1 MHTSKFWSENV
12 SRFEHKEFLA
22 IRLLVNLLSS
32 EDDTTVVLACRDLG
46 EFARFYDGG
55 KKIIQHYKGKVK
67 IMKLMGHEN
76 RDVQKAAILASAK
89 LLITNWEH
97 V

>member
-1 MHTSKFWSENV
+1 MHTDKFWSENAV
-12 SRFEHKEFLA
+12 RFEHKDFLA
-22 IRLLVNLLSS
+22 IRLLVGLLES
-32 EDDTTVVLACRDLG
+32 DDLVTVALACRDLG

-55 KKIIQHYKGKVK
+55 KKIIQHYHGKVK
-67 IMKLMGHEN
+67 IMKLMAHE
-76 RDVQKAAILASAK
+76 DPAVQKAALLSSAK

>member
-1 MHTSKFWSENV
+1 M
-12 SRFEHKEFLA
+12 
-22 IRLLVNLLSS
+22 
-32 EDDTTVVLACRDLG
+32 G

-55 KKIIQHYKGKVK
+55 KKIIQHFKGKSK
-67 IMKLMGHEN
+67 IMALMGHKTSREI
-76 RDVQKAAILASAK
+76 QKAALMASAK